1 MKELDLGETLQWSL
15 SSIVGYEHPF
25 LTVNITR
32 VVHTWFV
39 LVLLFLTLLPVKWIL
54 KQTKIG
60 RFLILSFVNFFIDLT
75 QQSIKTFSFAHFSF
89 ITALFSFSLICNII
103 SLIPWIE
110 EPTQDLN
117 TTLALS
123 IIAFFYIQIAAIK
136 AHGTIAYVKEYF
148 SPFVFMFPLNFIGK
162 LASII
167 SISFRLFGNIFGSSI
182 ITQIYFSAIQGSII
196 SEILGLLS
204 GLNIILIIFFTLFEG
219 FLQAFVFAMLTLTYL
234 SIGLK
239 TQEDS

>member
-1 MKELDLGETLQWSL
+1 MKGLDLGETLQWSL
-15 SSIVGYEHPF
+15 SSVVGYEHPF
-25 LTVNITR
+25 LTVNVTR
-32 VVHTWFV
+32 VAHTWLV
-39 LVLLFLTLLPVKWIL
+39 LVILFLTLIPVKWIL
-54 KQTKIG
+54 KHTKIG
-60 RFLILSFVNFFIDLT
+60 RFLILSFVSFFIDLT
-75 QQSIKTFSFAHFSF
+75 QQAIKTFSFAHFSF
-89 ITALFSFSLICNII
+89 ITALFSFILICNTI

-123 IIAFFYIQIAAIK
+123 IIAFLYIQVASIK
-136 AHGTIAYVKEYF
+136 AHGITAYVKEYF
-148 SPFVFMFPLNFIGK
+148 SPFLFMFPLNLIGK

-182 ITQIYFSAIQGSII
+182 ITQIYFGAIKGSILF
-196 SEILGLLS
+196 EILGLLL
-204 GLNIILIIFFTLFEG
+204 GINILLIMFFTLFEG